1 MCGGGSLTVTVA
13 AFLVACV
20 SNLYN
25 VLYVGSPTILSKV
38 GKVNAVLMASAVGAV
53 VMVSSIFR

>member
-1 MCGGGSLTVTVA
+1 MTVA

-20 SNLYN
+20 SNLHN